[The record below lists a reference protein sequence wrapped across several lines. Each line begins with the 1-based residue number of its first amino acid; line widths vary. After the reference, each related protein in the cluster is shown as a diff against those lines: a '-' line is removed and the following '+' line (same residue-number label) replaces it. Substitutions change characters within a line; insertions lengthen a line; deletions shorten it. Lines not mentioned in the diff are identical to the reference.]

1 MTTKTTST
9 FDKLYAVD
17 VSAKTEKKNGLT
29 YLSWASA
36 WAEAKKICPTLN
48 YKVYED
54 VIDVTPDGEAKT
66 INYFSD
72 GKTAY
77 VKVGVTID
85 NIEYIEYLPIM
96 DFRHKSIGVDKIT
109 SWDVG
114 TTIKRCLTKALA
126 MHGLGLKVYEGDDV
140 GVQEISEPITLNK
153 KSSNGVP
160 KKPSLTPSHDNW
172 EIVVKWSKEQHTQ
185 GVTLEKM
192 IEKISDKY
200 TIPTKTKTAIKNILK

>member
-126 MHGLGLKVYEGDDV
+126 MHGLGLKVYEGDDG
-140 GVQEISEPITLNK
+140 GVQEITEPITLNGM
-153 KSSNGVP
+153 NG
-160 KKPSLTPSHDNW
+160 KPSLTPTHKEW
-172 EIVVKWSKEQHTQ
+172 KKVVEWAKSQH
-185 GVTLEKM
+185 GKGISLEDMLKK
-192 IEKISDKY
+192 IEPKY
-200 TIPTKTKTAIKNILK
+200 SIPSKTKTAIKNILK

>member
-1 MTTKTTST
+1 MTTKTKST

-36 WAEAKKICPTLN
+36 WAEAKKIYPNIT

-54 VIDVTPDGEAKT
+54 VVGVSEHGEPRT
-66 INYFSD
+66 INYFHD
-72 GKTAY
+72 GKTGW
-77 VKVGVTID
+77 VKVGVSVD
-85 NIEYIEYLPIM
+85 NLEHIEYLPIM
-96 DFRHKSIGVDKIT
+96 DYRHKSISVEKIT

-114 TTIKRCLTKALA
+114 ATIKRCLTKALA
-126 MHGLGLKVYEGDDV
+126 MHGLGLKVYEGEDLA
-140 GVQEISEPITLNK
+140 VQEISEPITLNK

-185 GVTLEKM
+185 GVTLLEM